1 MDAIERIHAFDRFG
15 SILGLE
21 RMNLLME
28 KLGDP
33 QKELKVIHVAGT
45 NGKGSVCRYLYEAL
59 RANGYRTGLYIS
71 PFIQS
76 FHERIQANG
85 SFISPKELQ
94 QYTREVVGKA
104 EEMVKEGHD
113 SPTEFEVVTAIA
125 FLFFAAKKT
134 DFVILEVGLGGRGDS
149 TNIIEKPLISVITSI
164 SYDHMQ
170 QLGTTL
176 AQIAGEKAGIIKQG
190 VPVVSNVPQREAAA
204 VIAKTAYEKGCIL
217 HDASKLKYTVRSQ
230 SAEGSV
236 FDMEID
242 GTDYRDVE
250 ISMAGQHQI
259 ENAKTALLV
268 LEILRKQC
276 IITIRRDKLYAGMK
290 QARQPGRF
298 EVFPGNPCIVLDGA
312 HNEAGAKSLAETMA
326 ACFPGKRIVTVCG
339 MLADKETE
347 KIACWLGK
355 ISKDMIA
362 AEPDNPRKLP
372 AGDLAELLKKQGCTC
387 ETAES
392 GKAALQMAMEHE
404 IKPDVI
410 LFAGSLYL
418 IGDIRG
424 SLKHV

>member
-1 MDAIERIHAFDRFG
+1 MDAIERIHKFDRFG

-21 RMNLLME
+21 RMSLLME
-28 KLGDP
+28 KLGNP

-59 RANGYRTGLYIS
+59 MANGYRTGLYIS

-76 FHERIQANG
+76 FNERIQANG
-85 SFISPKELQ
+85 SFISHEELQ
-94 QYTREVVGKA
+94 QYTEAVVEKT
-104 EEMVKEGHD
+104 EEMVSEGYD

-125 FLFFAAKKT
+125 FLYFAAKKT

-170 QLGTTL
+170 QLGATL

-217 HDASKLKYTVRSQ
+217 YDASKLKYAVRSQ
-230 SAEGSV
+230 SAQGSV

-242 GTDYRDVE
+242 GTDYRNVE
-250 ISMAGQHQI
+250 ISMAGQHQM

-276 IITIRRDKLYAGMK
+276 IITIRRDKLYEGIK

-298 EVFPGNPCIVLDGA
+298 EVFPGAPCFVLDGA
-312 HNEAGAKSLAETMA
+312 HNEAGAESLAKTMA
-326 ACFPGKRIVTVCG
+326 SCFPDKRIVTVCG

-347 KIACWLGK
+347 KIAFWLGQ
-355 ISKDMIA
+355 ISKNMIA

-372 AGDLAELLKKQGCTC
+372 ARQLAELLKKQGCSC

-392 GKAALQMAMEHE
+392 GEDALRMAREHE

-424 SLKHV
+424 KLKHV